1 MFMGART
8 GARTRIFGTRNRL
21 PLGSRNVALERAVAS
36 LRSTIKDA
44 ERAHDAEVSKLRE
57 ELGEA
62 RGLALQL
69 QRELERA
76 RTAIEDAQSQLR
88 NAHASRRSSGFT
100 GADDGR

>member
-1 MFMGART
+1 ME
-8 GARTRIFGTRNRL
+8 L
-21 PLGSRNVALERAVAS
+21 AVAS
-36 LRSTIKDA
+36 TIRNA

-76 RTAIEDAQSQLR
+76 RAAIEDAFR
-88 NAHASRRSSGFT
+88 NAHAFRPARGF
-100 GADDGR
+100 GGVDDGR